1 MKAPKHIRN
10 FALAT
15 SIAAL
20 LAVQTS
26 QAANLYWDSNGT
38 GTAGAGDTP
47 TGIWGS
53 DLFWSTDSTGANVG
67 SPVLTAITTSADDVF
82 FSAGTDAVNAYTIGL
97 NSATQNARLVTFEDG
112 IEDGTVTL
120 NNGTLSLGNGGGI
133 TVSSSAATGATTISS
148 GLSISGRQTFNVA
161 AGKTLTLGTGT
172 FTRNAGATLNVLSTG
187 TVNTTMR
194 NLASGSLVN
203 NIIGPWATFNTG
215 TSMTY
220 ATINGSNNIVGLGY
234 TGGADGSSVTN
245 ANSFTSPTT
254 NYTFSGA
261 ISLTGNRTANT
272 IRYTGGTTITTL
284 GSSGTNTLTL
294 NGILAVGASGTLT
307 ITRTGSST
315 GTVVIGNSNE
325 LVIAGQQN
333 VTISAPISGASGSLN
348 YNGTGTLLLSS
359 TANTYTGSTT
369 ISQGTLSA
377 AATAS
382 LGDGSAT
389 NTLIFN
395 GGTLQATGT
404 ITSPAARG
412 VIMTSTGLFDT
423 NGQAISIAGNITGAG
438 GLTKSGTGTLAL
450 SGANTYTGLT
460 TVNAGTLA
468 ITKQAALP
476 SNTAATLNVKS
487 GATLALN
494 VDSAGTAGFTST
506 NLNTLLGNISVA
518 NTAAEG
524 LQSGAI
530 LGLDTGTATGATFT
544 QGNVITNSTG
554 ASGGAIGLTKL
565 GAGTLVLDKAN
576 TFSGTTT
583 VSEGTLSLT
592 NALALQNSAL
602 VTTTGTSTM
611 GAFSALTLGG
621 LSGSRDLGSA
631 NVLNGYTGNVSALT
645 LNPQTGVSVTYS
657 GVISNGTGAM
667 TLTKTG
673 AGTQILSGTNTYT
686 GETTISAGTL
696 QLNAGGVIAT
706 PIINNSVFAVNSSSA
721 MTQGTNFGLISGT
734 GTLTKSLGGTLTL
747 NLANTFTG
755 ATIVNGG
762 TLALGVG
769 GSLSASS
776 ALQMSGGTFSYGN
789 TAAGQTVAGL
799 AVGAGAATVNNTAT
813 GQTLTLGAISRTAGL
828 SGTVNFATLTGPI
841 STTTGITNG
850 IMGPWATTGSTTTLR
865 YAVGSSDGSTPTN
878 ITAFTTGTTATAGT
892 LASVTDSTLNYEYSA
907 TATTAADLTGNTLR
921 YSGGISTTT
930 IGTTNTL
937 TLNGL
942 MNAGTGTLTIAGPR
956 TGTSGGIRIG
966 STGELVITSN
976 AQTTVLDTVIG
987 GTGRLVY
994 SGAGTLTLGGTG
1006 TQNYTNTYTG
1016 GTVINSGTL
1025 RLHGGL
1031 NVNEDDM
1038 LGEAS
1043 GGITLNGG
1051 TLRLVGVSIVGARV
1065 VTVNGVGS
1073 QIDVGDASRNFR
1085 TSGKLTGAGTLG
1097 LAIASGTQTTTDF
1110 SFTSTANDFTGRLSS
1125 TNTIINVNSFADGSN
1140 NIALNNATFNYG
1152 TGATAAANLSSRS
1165 IELSGTT
1172 SGATINNNNTA
1183 SSHANTLTFGGVV
1196 TTGVG
1201 NKTLTLGG
1209 TNTGSNTISGSVT
1222 EGSGSVISLTKAGAG
1237 TWVLSA
1243 ANSYTGATSI
1253 TGGRL
1258 QLGSGTSTGSL
1269 STDSQISVAT
1279 GATFAVNQ
1287 SDTVTQ
1293 GTDFSAAAISGA
1305 GSFSQMGS
1313 GTTVLTAANTYTG
1326 ATTVSAGTLLVNG
1339 SLGNSNVSVSSGARF
1354 GGTGELG
1361 GNLGLTSGSFFHVVN
1376 LNDGLAVTGTINLF
1390 EGFGVDDLVG
1400 LTWGSVATGTYT
1412 LISGT
1417 LDTGVFAGLANNSAA
1432 TAFALEDG
1440 RTAYFQDGSLQLVV
1454 AIPEPRAALLG
1465 SLGMLMLLRRRR

>member
-20 LAVQTS
+20 LAAQTS

-38 GTAGAGDTP
+38 GTAGAGTTP

-53 DLFWSTDSTGANVG
+53 SAFWSTDSTGADVG
-67 SPVLTAITTSADDVF
+67 SPVLTATTTSADDVF

-112 IEDGTVTL
+112 TATL
-120 NNGTLSLGNGGGI
+120 NNGTLSLGSGGGI
-133 TVSSSAATGATTISS
+133 TVSSSAATGATIIS
-148 GLSISGRQTFNVA
+148 GLTISGRQIFNVA
-161 AGKTLTLGTGT
+161 AGKTLTLDTGT

-187 TVNTTMR
+187 TVTTTMT

-215 TSMTY
+215 ASMTY
-220 ATINGSNNIVGLGY
+220 ATINVSNNIVGLGY
-234 TGGADGSSVTN
+234 TGTTDGSSVTN
-245 ANSFTSPTT
+245 ALNFTSATT
-254 NYTFSGA
+254 NYTFSA
-261 ISLTGNRTANT
+261 TTSHNLTASRTANT
-272 IRYTGGTTITTL
+272 IRYTGTGVSISL
-284 GSSGTNTLTL
+284 GSSGSNTLTL

-307 ITRTGSST
+307 ITRSGTST

-348 YNGTGTLLLSS
+348 YGGTGTL
-359 TANTYTGSTT
+359 T
-369 ISQGTLSA
+369 
-377 AATAS
+377 
-382 LGDGSAT
+382 
-389 NTLIFN
+389 
-395 GGTLQATGT
+395 
-404 ITSPAARG
+404 
-412 VIMTSTGLFDT
+412 
-423 NGQAISIAGNITGAG
+423 
-438 GLTKSGTGTLAL
+438 L
-450 SGANTYTGLT
+450 SGANTFGGTTTVSGGTLALTNALALQNSALDTTASVTGNATTGLQTTQTTLTLGGLTGNKNLADLFTTTSGGYSSVSGLTLNPGTGVTRTYSAAIANGANNMTLTKSGAGTQILSGTNTYTGVT
-460 TVNAGTLA
+460 TVSAGTLA

-518 NTAAEG
+518 SSTTEG

-544 QGNVITNSTG
+544 QGNVITNSSG
-554 ASGGAIGLTKL
+554 ASGGAISLTKL

-583 VSEGTLSLT
+583 VSAGTLSLT
-592 NALALQNSAL
+592 NALALRNSAL

-631 NVLNGYTGNVSALT
+631 DVLFGYTGNVSALT
-645 LNPQTGVSVTYS
+645 LNPATGVSVTYS

-667 TLTKTG
+667 SLTKIG
-673 AGTQILSGTNTYT
+673 AGTQTLSGANTY
-686 GETTISAGTL
+686 
-696 QLNAGGVIAT
+696 
-706 PIINNSVFAVNSSSA
+706 
-721 MTQGTNFGLISGT
+721 
-734 GTLTKSLGGTLTL
+734 
-747 NLANTFTG
+747 TG
-755 ATIVNGG
+755 ATIVNAG
-762 TLALGVG
+762 TLTLGAG

-789 TAAGQTVAGL
+789 TAGGQTVAGL
-799 AVGAGAATVNNTAT
+799 AVGAGNSTVSNTAT
-813 GQTLTLGAISRTAGL
+813 GQTLTLGAITRTAGL
-828 SGTVNFATLTGPI
+828 FGTVNFADLTGSI

-865 YAVGSSDGSTPTN
+865 YAVGSSDGSTSTN
-878 ITAFTTGTTATAGT
+878 ISAFTTGITATANT
-892 LASVTDSTLNYEYSA
+892 LGNVTDPTVNYEYLAAVASMPTS
-907 TATTAADLTGNTLR
+907 TALTGNTLR
-921 YSGGISTTT
+921 YSGGATSTA
-930 IGTTNTL
+930 IAAGSTL

-942 MNAGTGTLTIAGPR
+942 MNAGTGTLTI
-956 TGTSGGIRIG
+956 TGSQ
-966 STGELVITSN
+966 STATILTPSSGELVITSN
-976 AQTTVLDTVIG
+976 TQTTNIYTLIG

-994 SGAGTLTLGGTG
+994 SGAGILSLGGPSG
-1006 TQNYTNTYTG
+1006 VGVSIPNAYTG

-1025 RLHGGL
+1025 QTNAAL
-1031 NVNEDDM
+1031 NGNANSLLGNE
-1038 LGEAS
+1038 A

-1051 TLRLVGVSIVGARV
+1051 RLLVTGTNLIGARD
-1065 VTVNGVGS
+1065 VTVNGLGS
-1073 QIDVGDASRNFR
+1073 RLETGSTRNIR
-1085 TSGKLTGAGTLG
+1085 TSGKLTGAGALSLINTNFNSDGTLQNT
-1097 LAIASGTQTTTDF
+1097 ANDF
-1110 SFTSTANDFTGRLSS
+1110 SFTSTANDFTGRLAASGV
-1125 TNTIINVNSFADGSN
+1125 NIIVNSFADSSN
-1140 NIALNNATFNYG
+1140 NIALNSTTFSYG

-1165 IELSGTT
+1165 IELNGTT
-1172 SGATINNNNTA
+1172 GGATINNNNTL
-1183 SSHANTLTFGGVV
+1183 SSSANTLTFGGVV
-1196 TTGVG
+1196 PTGVG

-1209 TNTGSNTISGSVT
+1209 TNTGNNTISGSIT

-1243 ANSYTGATSI
+1243 ANTYTGATSI

-1293 GTDFSAAAISGA
+1293 GTDFSSAAISGA

-1390 EGFGVDDLVG
+1390 EGFGVNDLVG

-1412 LISGT
+1412 LINGT
-1417 LDTGVFAGLANNSAA
+1417 LDTGVFAKLANNSAA
-1432 TAFALEDG
+1432 TAFELEDG